1 MTTDAE
7 PIEDI
12 AAAMLNGVMVFL
24 GGAALPTFLIWAVAT
39 GPRDWILTPDFG
51 SPAEAGQ
58 GATLV
63 VASIFLM
70 RWGARTIW
78 RSVDALRKRG
88 SSAG

>member
-1 MTTDAE
+1 MTGDAE

-39 GPRDWILTPDFG
+39 GPRDWIQSPDLG

-63 VASIFLM
+63 VASLFLM
-70 RWGARTIW
+70 KWGARTLW
-78 RSVDALRKRG
+78 RSVVSLRKRG
-88 SSAG
+88 SSVG